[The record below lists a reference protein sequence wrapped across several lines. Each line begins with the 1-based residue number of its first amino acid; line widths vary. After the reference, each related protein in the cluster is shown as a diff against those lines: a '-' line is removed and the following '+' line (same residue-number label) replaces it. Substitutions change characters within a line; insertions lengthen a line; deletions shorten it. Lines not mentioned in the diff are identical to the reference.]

1 MNSEAVLAAL
11 EGVYAAIYQIFPKE
25 NAFKEIRSSEVFH
38 EYSSKLSSA
47 NELRDMYISILDPK
61 QQETARA
68 FFDLSTIKER
78 LKDRD
83 RLSTYLYSALSG
95 WVKIILIPT
104 NYSEENG
111 VESMLLCIKDVN
123 SKRSKEISTRDAL
136 ILNSNAVEAL
146 SAGYTNV
153 YMVDTKERTVYIL
166 KLEGRD
172 MPGLEKDYKGPYPYA
187 DSLGSYVKELVYHE
201 DKEYLMQAL
210 KFETVMEEL
219 SDKNEYSGFYRAVY
233 DGKPVHFAFKYTR
246 SQSTDNVVCGFQ
258 NVETMFER
266 ERKRN
271 AHLLELQNIIAASEM
286 GTWHI
291 ELFDGM
297 EPRIVS
303 DNYMKV
309 LLGVDTMDLTPEE
322 TYKFWMSRIPEEY
335 LPSVY
340 NSVAIMKSGRKDENT
355 YGYNHPVWGLRYVR
369 CGGTAV
375 ELPGRG
381 YVLSGY
387 HYDITDSF
395 LKAKAADETL
405 KKALAD
411 AENAN
416 RAKTTFLNSMSHDI
430 RTPLNAIIG
439 FNTLASSHVDN
450 PELVKNYLS
459 KISSAS
465 DHLLNLI
472 NAVLDMSRIE
482 SGTLSIK
489 ESQVLLSTLLQDIDD
504 IIRVNIDAK
513 HLNFT
518 LDATGIVHD
527 CAYVDK
533 LRLNQVLLNIL
544 SNAVK
549 FTNPGGNISLKV
561 VETESVKEGYANYNF
576 TITDSGIGIG
586 PEFLAHIFE
595 PFSREHTS
603 TVSGI
608 QGTGLGMAI
617 TKRLVDMM
625 GGTIGAN
632 SERGKG
638 TSFFLT
644 LPCKVC
650 YACPSSP
657 VATVDKEREVSIK
670 GMRILLAEDN
680 ELNQEITC
688 AFLREYG
695 AEVECVNDGTLAVE
709 KVITNHAG
717 YYGLILMDVQMPVM
731 NGYEASAAIR
741 KLNDEIKANTPI
753 VALTANAF
761 AEDRLNAFEAGMN
774 AHLTKPIEIDTLIKT
789 IKEIYSKK

>member
-11 EGVYAAIYQIFPKE
+11 EGVYVAIFQIFPKQGT
-25 NAFKEIRSSEVFH
+25 FKEIRSSETFH
-38 EYSSKLSSA
+38 EYTSKISGA
-47 NELRDMYISILDPK
+47 DELREMFISILDPEQK
-61 QQETARA
+61 EMARN
-68 FFDLSTIKER
+68 FFDLSTFQER

-83 RLSTYLYSALSG
+83 RMSTYLHSALSG
-95 WVKIILIPT
+95 WVKLILIPT
-104 NYSEENG
+104 EYSVETG

-136 ILNSNAVEAL
+136 ALNANAVEAL
-146 SAGYTNV
+146 SAEYTNV
-153 YMVDTKERTVYIL
+153 YMVDTKERAVYIL
-166 KLEGRD
+166 KLEGRNV
-172 MPGLEKDYKGPYPYA
+172 PGLVKDYMGPYPYG
-187 DSLGSYVKELVYHE
+187 DSLDSYIKERVYDE
-201 DKEYLMQAL
+201 DKEYLQHAL
-210 KFETVMEEL
+210 NLETVMEEL
-219 SDKNEYSGFYRAVY
+219 SDKDVYSGTYRAIFG
-233 DGKPVHFAFKYTR
+233 DKPVHFEFKFKRAR
-246 SQSTDNVVCGFQ
+246 SANSIVCGFQ
-258 NVETMFER
+258 NVEAMFER

-271 AHLLELQNIIAASEM
+271 AHLQELKNIIAASEM

-291 ELFDGM
+291 ELFDGV
-297 EPRIVS
+297 EPRIVC
-303 DNYMKV
+303 DDYMKV
-309 LLGVDTMDLTPEE
+309 LLGVDKLNLTPEE
-322 TYKFWMSRIPEEY
+322 TYKFWMSRIPEEF

-355 YGYNHPVWGLRYVR
+355 YGYEHPSLGLRYVR

-375 ELPGRG
+375 ELPGKG

-387 HYDITDSF
+387 HYDITDEF
-395 LKAKAADETL
+395 VKAKAADETL

-411 AENAN
+411 SENAN
-416 RAKTTFLNSMSHDI
+416 KAKTIFLNNMSHDI
-430 RTPLNAIIG
+430 RTPMNAIIG
-439 FNTLASSHVDN
+439 FNALASSHVDD
-450 PELVKNYLS
+450 PELVKSYLS
-459 KISSAS
+459 KISAAS
-465 DHLLNLI
+465 SHLLNLI
-472 NAVLDMSRIE
+472 NAVLDMSKIE
-482 SGTLSIK
+482 SGTLSIT
-489 ESQVLLSTLLQDIDD
+489 ESQVQIPSMLSDIDD
-504 IIRVNIDAK
+504 IIRVNIEAK

-561 VETESVKEGYANYNF
+561 VETECRKEGFANYNF

-586 PEFLAHIFE
+586 PDFLAHIFE
-595 PFSREHTS
+595 PFSREHTT

-644 LPCKVC
+644 LPCKIC
-650 YACPSSP
+650 YGCPSSP
-657 VATVDKEREVSIK
+657 AAIVDKEKEVSIK

-680 ELNQEITC
+680 ELNQEITS
-688 AFLREYG
+688 AILEEYG
-695 AEVECVNDGTLAVE
+695 AEIECVNDGTLAVD
-709 KVITNHAG
+709 KVINNPAG

-731 NGYEASAAIR
+731 NGYEASTTIR
-741 KLNDEIKANTPI
+741 NLNDSMKASIPI
-753 VALTANAF
+753 IALTANAF

-774 AHLTKPIEIDTLIKT
+774 AHLAKPIEIDALVKT
-789 IKEIYSKK
+789 IKNIYSKK